1 MSWRSW
7 SDEFIERVVAF
18 HVKHCG
24 VGWFAGWLF
33 GSVVSSLL
41 VVGGWCFTWNM
52 EVCLGWFVGIGCCGF
67 EEWNRISLTVEWAD
81 LSCLRSVDVSRETIP
96 LTQRILLIYLLCFT
110 WNMGNACEGNLL
122 RLRLCFEACFM
133 GWVWRIRTNEC
144 WIGRVLSFSFVF
156 SWFYC
161 VGGLVVFSGVW
172 RLLDVSRET
181 RRFYN
186 NPFVSRETL
195 VLLYDV
201 PRMSMCF
208 TWNAGWGG

>member
-18 HVKHCG
+18 HVEHCG

-33 GSVVSSLL
+33 GSVVSSLV

-67 EEWNRISLTVEWAD
+67 EEWNRVSLTVEWAD

-122 RLRLCFEACFM
+122 RLRLCFLVFEGFSMFHVKHDVFTTTHLFHVKHCFCFTTSQ
-133 GWVWRIRTNEC
+133 GC
-144 WIGRVLSFSFVF
+144 Q
-156 SWFYC
+156 C
-161 VGGLVVFSGVW
+161 
-172 RLLDVSRET
+172 VSRET
-181 RRFYN
+181 
-186 NPFVSRETL
+186 
-195 VLLYDV
+195 
-201 PRMSMCF
+201 
-208 TWNAGWGG
+208 